1 MSYKRSRSTFEASGH
16 APYVLFG
23 TPLPEESERDD
34 NSYLPVW
41 KQDVRDERGR
51 KRLHGAFTGG
61 WSAGYF
67 NTVGSKEGWTPST
80 FVSSRDNRRKDDAQT
95 AQQRAED
102 YMDDED
108 LADAAESQR
117 VQTSDAFAGLGDSS
131 HAGSRK
137 GGLLGLFRAEGDTIG
152 YKLLRRMGW
161 KTGQGIGPRIKR
173 VARLDDGNGA
183 LKGASDVHSFAP
195 ANVAIVRL
203 REKADKKGLGF
214 VGESKLS
221 TISNV
226 DEEVGDDDDRI
237 FSSKQSSRKASQQ
250 KSGIGMGVLNDTG
263 SDDEDVYEM
272 GPKISY
278 SRTVGGDKKK
288 KKTTAVVNPAL
299 KNAPVFMSKSS
310 RLGGGVRR
318 CHDGR
323 LPLDG
328 FVLAHAIDDLT
339 SRLAKFA
346 PPSVPE
352 GWKSALPSADAKEG
366 TDFTSTTDAAK
377 ESTLNPKARAAIL
390 GEKALPGKSVFD
402 FLSTT
407 VRDQLVSASG
417 NANLPPARGQLPKG
431 HELSEAD
438 RTAALTEQIPLVDRD
453 AAIAAIARG
462 SKGPYADNDD
472 KRARYKAYLD
482 HVINSGTPLPEKRP
496 RTTDADFVKEMT
508 EYYNC
513 ARIFKPMTG
522 FMASRFTTAKS
533 TVIGS
538 TTTDGD
544 EELISKPTK
553 KEDPAEEAAK
563 VGMYGALTRTIS
575 DFYPTRLLCKR
586 FNVRGPDPTPQD
598 DGNGAPRNDGAS
610 TPTTTDGENLKLQQ
624 LLIQDRPEVENP
636 AEAVIDPS
644 KNEALE
650 GNKASADV
658 LAAIFGESDDD
669 E

>member
-1 MSYKRSRSTFEASGH
+1 MSYKRSRSTFEAGGH
-16 APYVLFG
+16 APFALFG
-23 TPLPEESERDD
+23 TPLPEESERDE

-80 FVSSRDNRRKDDAQT
+80 FVSSRSDRRKDDDRT
-95 AQQRAED
+95 TEQRAED

-117 VQTSDAFAGLGDSS
+117 VQTSGAFAGLGDSS
-131 HAGSRK
+131 QAASRS
-137 GGLLGLFRAEGDTIG
+137 GGLLGLFRADGDTVG

-161 KTGQGIGPRIKR
+161 KTGQGIGPRVKR
-173 VARLDDGNGA
+173 AARLDDGNGA
-183 LKGASDVHSFAP
+183 LKSASEVHSFAP
-195 ANVAIVRL
+195 TDVAIVRL
-203 REKADKKGLGF
+203 EEKTDKRGLGF

-221 TISNV
+221 AISKP
-226 DEEVGDDDDRI
+226 EEGIDDDNDRI
-237 FSSKQSSRKASQQ
+237 FSSKQTSKKASKQR
-250 KSGIGMGVLNDTG
+250 SGIGMGVLNDTG

-278 SRTVGGDKKK
+278 NRTLGGDKKK
-288 KKTTAVVNPAL
+288 KKVTAAANPSL
-299 KNAPVFMSKSS
+299 RNTPVFMSKSS
-310 RLGGGVRR
+310 RLTGGLGT

-328 FVLAHAIDDLT
+328 FILARAVDN
-339 SRLAKFA
+339 LASLLEKFA

-352 GWKSALPSADAKEG
+352 GWKSALSGGETEG
-366 TDFTSTTDAAK
+366 ASKFKSTADAAK
-377 ESTLNPKARAAIL
+377 ESTLNPKERAAIL

-417 NANLPPARGQLPKG
+417 NANLPPARGEIPAG
-431 HELSEAD
+431 HEPTEAE
-438 RTAALTEQIPLVDRD
+438 RKAALAEQIPLVDRD

-482 HVINSGTPLPEKRP
+482 HVINSGTPLPEKLP

-533 TVIGS
+533 TVIGG
-538 TTTDGD
+538 TTNRD

-586 FNVRGPDPTPQD
+586 FNVRGPDPIPQES
-598 DGNGAPRNDGAS
+598 GNNTPRNDGAS
-610 TPTTTDGENLKLQQ
+610 TPAATDGEKPQQQQ
-624 LLIQDRPEVENP
+624 LLIQAKPETESP
-636 AEAVIDPS
+636 AEVVIDPS
-644 KNEALE
+644 KNDALE
-650 GNKASADV
+650 GSKASADV
-658 LAAIFGESDDD
+658 LAAIFGDSDDD